1 MRIQAATIRKAQQGD
16 AEAFNEIVRNCQKR
30 VLGTVYRLIGR
41 HDDVEDVGQE
51 VFVRVYL
58 SLNQLRTVEVFESWL
73 YRLTVN
79 AAYDYLRKRR
89 RNPAVPMAEL
99 GEDQVRLIDADES
112 GQRYEAENRQAEA
125 REVLNLLLDQ
135 VSEHD
140 RMLLVLKEVEGLSLK
155 QLKEIY
161 GASEGAIKVRLFRA
175 RQRAHRAHEKLRTKG
190 KNRPSP
196 RPMAPRLRPS
206 APRIAASPISA

>member
-1 MRIQAATIRKAQQGD
+1 MQIEAATIRAAQQGD

-58 SLNQLRTVEVFESWL
+58 SLKQLKTVEVFESWL

-99 GEDQVRLIDADES
+99 TEDQVRLIDADES
-112 GQRYEAENRQAEA
+112 GQRYEVENRQAEA
-125 REVLNLLLDQ
+125 RELLNLLLDQ

-161 GASEGAIKVRLFRA
+161 GVSEGAIKVRLFRA
-175 RQRAHRAHEKLRTKG
+175 RRRVHRAHEKLQTKG

-196 RPMAPRLRPS
+196 RPVTLRLRPS
-206 APRIAASPISA
+206 VPPIAASPINA

>member
-1 MRIQAATIRKAQQGD
+1 MPTPSMRLFAIARRESSERSIG
-16 AEAFNEIVRNCQKR
+16 
-30 VLGTVYRLIGR
+30 LIGR

-89 RNPAVPMAEL
+89 RNPAVLMAEL
-99 GEDQVRLIDADES
+99 GDDQVRMIDADES
-112 GQRYEAENRQAEA
+112 GQRHDLQNRQAEA
-125 REVLNLLLDQ
+125 REVLNLLLGQ

-175 RQRAHRAHEKLRTKG
+175 RQRVNRAHDKLNS
-190 KNRPSP
+190 KNKKRPST
-196 RPMAPRLRPS
+196 RPAAAELRPV
-206 APRIAASPISA
+206 PRVR

>member
-1 MRIQAATIRKAQQGD
+1 MQLQAATIRKAQQGD
-16 AEAFNEIVRNCQKR
+16 AEAFNELVRNCQKR

-58 SLNQLRTVEVFESWL
+58 SLNQLRAVEVFESWL

-89 RNPAVPMAEL
+89 RNPAVLMAEL
-99 GEDQVRLIDADES
+99 GDDQVRLIDAEES
-112 GQRYEAENRQAEA
+112 GQRHDVQTRRAEA
-125 REVLNLLLDQ
+125 REALNLLLDQ

-140 RMLLVLKEVEGLSLK
+140 RTLLVLKEVEGLSLK

-161 GASEGAIKVRLFRA
+161 GASEGALKVRLFRA
-175 RQRAHRAHEKLRTKG
+175 RRRVGRAHEKLQSKSR
-190 KNRPSP
+190 NRPSP
-196 RPMAPRLRPS
+196 RPVAPALRPVP
-206 APRIAASPISA
+206 A

>member
-1 MRIQAATIRKAQQGD
+1 MQIEASTIRRAQQGD

-30 VLGTVYRLIGR
+30 VLGTVYRLIGQ

-89 RNPAVPMAEL
+89 RNPAVLMAEL
-99 GEDQVRLIDADES
+99 GDDQVRMIDADES
-112 GQRYEAENRQAEA
+112 GQRHDVQNRQAEA
-125 REVLNLLLDQ
+125 REVLNLLLGQ

-155 QLKEIY
+155 QLKGIY

-175 RQRAHRAHEKLRTKG
+175 RQRVNRAHDKLSS
-190 KNRPSP
+190 KNKKRPST
-196 RPMAPRLRPS
+196 RPAAPELRPVP
-206 APRIAASPISA
+206 A

>member
-1 MRIQAATIRKAQQGD
+1 MQIEAATIRAAQQGD
-16 AEAFNEIVRNCQKR
+16 AEAFNKIVRNCQKR

-89 RNPAVPMAEL
+89 RNPAIPMAEL
-99 GEDQVRLIDADES
+99 GEDQLRLIDADES
-112 GQRYEAENRQAEA
+112 GQRYEMENRQAEA
-125 REVLNLLLDQ
+125 REILNLLLDQ

-140 RMLLVLKEVEGLSLK
+140 RILLVLKEVEGLSLK

-161 GASEGAIKVRLFRA
+161 GVSEGALKVRLFRA
-175 RQRAHRAHEKLRTKG
+175 RRRVNRAHEKLLVKG
-190 KNRPSP
+190 KNRPSQ
-196 RPMAPRLRPS
+196 RPVTPWLRPS
-206 APRIAASPISA
+206 VPEIAASPTTA

>member
-1 MRIQAATIRKAQQGD
+1 MRIEAATIRAAQQGD

-58 SLNQLRTVEVFESWL
+58 SLNQLRSVEVFESWL

-89 RNPAVPMAEL
+89 RNPAIPMAEL

-112 GQRYEAENRQAEA
+112 GQRYEVANRQAEA
-125 REVLNLLLDQ
+125 RETLNLLLDQ

-155 QLKEIY
+155 QLKEVY
-161 GASEGAIKVRLFRA
+161 GVSEGALKVRLFRA
-175 RQRAHRAHEKLRTKG
+175 RRRVHRAHEKLRTKSKKG
-190 KNRPSP
+190 PSLRPVT
-196 RPMAPRLRPS
+196 PRLPE
-206 APRIAASPISA
+206 IAASPATA